1 MAQACVMAPPRP
13 QDQLLTPGKQP
24 LSPQLDN
31 SLITSTVR
39 KRKGARRHGHL
50 ALRKLGRDVA
60 IPPFRAPAPERL
72 SIAVP
77 RLIPASLPRAL

>member
-1 MAQACVMAPPRP
+1 MAPPRP

-39 KRKGARRHGHL
+39 KRKGAWRPVGILHCKIWPGML
-50 ALRKLGRDVA
+50 PSLS
-60 IPPFRAPAPERL
+60 PPP
-72 SIAVP
+72 
-77 RLIPASLPRAL
+77 LPI